1 MKENGKDVMSQTDI
15 QMLITGLFPNFR
27 NFESKF
33 DLFLQKQ
40 DHEIEKSNNF
50 RIDVDRRFTE
60 NRNYMVERFVQIDKK
75 FEQVDKKFEESRR
88 DMIERFDQV
97 DKKFEQVDKKFEES
111 RRDMIE
117 RFDQVDKKFEQVDKK
132 FEESRR
138 DMIERFDQVDKK
150 FEQVDKKFEQVDKKF
165 EESRRDMIQRFE
177 LTDKHFEQLFKKVDK
192 LDDRFNMF
200 IEANNKQS
208 EKRDEIQ
215 RKFTMKMF
223 SLAITISIMG
233 VFGSFIKI
241 FGFI

>member
-50 RIDVDRRFTE
+50 RLDVDRRFTE
-60 NRNYMVERFVQIDKK
+60 TRNYMVERFVQIDKK
-75 FEQVDKKFEESRR
+75 FEQVDKKFEESRRDMIERFDQVDKKFEESRR

-117 RFDQVDKKFEQVDKK
+117 RFDQVDKKFDQVDKKFDHVDKKFDHVDKK
-132 FEESRR
+132 FEESRC
-138 DMIERFDQVDKK
+138 
-150 FEQVDKKFEQVDKKF
+150 
-165 EESRRDMIQRFE
+165 DMIQRFE